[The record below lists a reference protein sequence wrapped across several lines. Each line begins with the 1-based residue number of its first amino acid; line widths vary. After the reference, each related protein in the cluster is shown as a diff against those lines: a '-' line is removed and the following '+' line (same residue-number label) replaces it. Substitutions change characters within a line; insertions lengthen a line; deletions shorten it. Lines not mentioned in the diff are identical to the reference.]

1 MTPTASTCAHQ
12 CIPPLA
18 GMAELLASCRISNPA
33 TEQLSEM
40 QKLIYQGMQ
49 PRTRYTFQQLLDIAG
64 GKLNASQ
71 GRRVVRKLML
81 LDMISTKRTGESIN
95 SPAVY
100 WRSQ

>member
-1 MTPTASTCAHQ
+1 MTPTISTPPRHA
-12 CIPPLA
+12 IPPLA

-33 TEQLSEM
+33 TDQLSEM

-49 PRTRYTFQQLLDIAG
+49 PRKHYSFQQLLDLTG

-81 LDMISTKRTGESIN
+81 LHMISTRRTGDRIN

>member
-1 MTPTASTCAHQ
+1 MMPTTSTPPRHA
-12 CIPPLA
+12 IPPLA
-18 GMAELLASCRISNPA
+18 GMAELLASCRIANPA

-49 PRTRYTFQQLLDIAG
+49 PRKRYTFQQLLDLAG

-81 LDMISTKRTGESIN
+81 LDMISTKRTGERIN